1 MPTQSKFRLDLN
13 KKEKI
18 RYNIVKRKDMPEVL
32 IFAGAN
38 GSGKTTIA
46 NSVLKPNQRF
56 INADDIK
63 DRRNLSYIEAGKKAL
78 LMIDKAISQKINFS
92 FETTMS
98 GLGLLKR
105 FKELKNRGYNIT
117 ILYLFVYPVELLVER
132 IKERVRKGGHRV
144 EDEDIV
150 RRYYRSVRN
159 FWKIYRFYAN
169 KWVILNNNEFEYKEV
184 AIGGGRDFYIIDDF
198 EFKMFK
204 EVVKNAK
211 S

>member
-1 MPTQSKFRLDLN
+1 
-13 KKEKI
+13 
-18 RYNIVKRKDMPEVL
+18 MPEVL

-56 INADDIK
+56 INADAIK

-169 KWVILNNNEFEYKEV
+169 KWVILNNNEFEYEEV
-184 AIGGGRDFYIIDDF
+184 AIGSGKDFYIIDDF